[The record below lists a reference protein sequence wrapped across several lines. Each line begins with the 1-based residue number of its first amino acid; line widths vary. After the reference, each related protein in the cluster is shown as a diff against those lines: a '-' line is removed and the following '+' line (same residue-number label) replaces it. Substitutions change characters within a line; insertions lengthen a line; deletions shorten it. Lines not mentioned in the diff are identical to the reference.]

1 MSKQVPR
8 VLLEK
13 AKNKD
18 IAEASLSR
26 PAAPSILL
34 PYHCFKPS
42 SPSFALL
49 QPLSLLQCH
58 PHEIALH
65 RPNPCRLRMRS

>member
-1 MSKQVPR
+1 
-8 VLLEK
+8 
-13 AKNKD
+13 
-18 IAEASLSR
+18 
-26 PAAPSILL
+26 
-34 PYHCFKPS
+34 
-42 SPSFALL
+42 L